1 MQRASRIFAFS
12 VYKKT
17 TKGRTNRRNL
27 RKPKTRCNC
36 YFYHILLSRNRS
48 LLRFVR
54 GTLLVQ
60 CNCCFADKCALA
72 HFSTN
77 PFASLKAASKN
88 HLLYISSPYT
98 PRFRILLNATCRTM
112 PLKAQ
117 ENNDTLSPNRQ
128 WES

>member
-1 MQRASRIFAFS
+1 MLMKETLDFDQTIGKIMKWAAKDGETLVVITADHETGGLT
-12 VYKKT
+12 VHGGDLKT
-17 TKGRTNRRNL
+17 
-27 RKPKTRCNC
+27 
-36 YFYHILLSRNRS
+36 
-48 LLRFVR
+48 
-54 GTLLVQ
+54 GTVI
-60 CNCCFADKCALA
+60 A

-88 HLLYISSPYT
+88 HLLYISWPYT

-117 ENNDTLSPNRQ
+117 ENNDRLSPNRQ